1 MFFDQINEIDGN
13 LKDLRGHL
21 KNIGSAVDVHIDH
34 LDDIA
39 AHVIALEAIV
49 TQILEK
55 VDIDPDGAR
64 EWIKKNTS
72 ASSENEEGSQKAI
85 AVLTDLLK

>member
-13 LKDLRGHL
+13 LKDLGGHL
-21 KNIGSAVDVHIDH
+21 KDIGSAVDIHIDH

-49 TQILEK
+49 TQIL
-55 VDIDPDGAR
+55 
-64 EWIKKNTS
+64 KK
-72 ASSENEEGSQKAI
+72 G
-85 AVLTDLLK
+85 